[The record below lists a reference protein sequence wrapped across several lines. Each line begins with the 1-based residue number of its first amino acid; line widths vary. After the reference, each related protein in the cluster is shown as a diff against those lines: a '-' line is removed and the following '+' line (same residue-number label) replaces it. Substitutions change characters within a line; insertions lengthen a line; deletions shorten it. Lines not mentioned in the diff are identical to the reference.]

1 MLGKEKSSDFHSIKN
16 MHLQNNE
23 SSIRMAL
30 LSNKGK
36 AQLCNREM
44 ESFTLANMFVE

>member
-1 MLGKEKSSDFHSIKN
+1 MRGKEKSNDSIKN
-16 MHLQNNE
+16 MHLQNNG

-30 LSNKGK
+30 LTNKGK

-44 ESFTLANMFVE
+44 ESYTLANMFVE